1 MKNNLMCVF
10 IIQII
15 YRYRIGLT
23 IITINCQ
30 NAASRTTKQFFCCI
44 YTDFIFLFFFFFKH

>member
-15 YRYRIGLT
+15 YRYRIGIT

-44 YTDFIFLFFFFFKH
+44 YTDFIFLFSNCSKH

>member
-1 MKNNLMCVF
+1 MKDNLVCVF

-15 YRYRIGLT
+15 NRYRIRIT

-30 NAASRTTKQFFCCI
+30 NATSRTTKQFLCCV
-44 YTDFIFLFFFFFKH
+44 YTDFIFLFSN